1 MKIIGSS
8 SLISKHIKK
17 VKKEVTLIET
27 HKVLNLDF
35 ENFFDDGD
43 TIIYM
48 SSVLRN
54 KRLEEQTKSEW
65 IESFLINTIIP
76 IKIIKF
82 LNNNINDF
90 TFCYIGSESA
100 FKGSYDDTY
109 FLSKNSTQKF
119 IESFRLK
126 SENSRIFN
134 IAPSTILSGMTLR
147 RSDTSR
153 LEEYR
158 LKMRNKR
165 FITIEEISNI
175 IISLCSKDFSYLSNE
190 TININFGKFTS
201 YE

>member
-1 MKIIGSS
+1 MKIIGSTS
-8 SLISKHIKK
+8 MISKHIKK
-17 VKKEVTLIET
+17 INKDVVLIKT
-27 HKVLNLDF
+27 HKILNSDF
-35 ENFFDDGD
+35 ENFFNEGD
-43 TIIYM
+43 TVVYM
-48 SSVLRN
+48 SSILRN
-54 KRLEEQTKSEW
+54 KRLENQSESEW
-65 IESFLINTIIP
+65 TESFLINTIIP

-82 LNNNINDF
+82 LNKNINNF

-119 IESFRLK
+119 IEAFRLK
-126 SENSRIFN
+126 SKNSRIFT
-134 IAPSTILSGMTLR
+134 ISPSTILSGMTLR

-165 FITIEEISNI
+165 FMALDEISKM
-175 IISLCSKDFSYLSNE
+175 IISLCSKDFNYLSNE
-190 TININFGKFTS
+190 TININFGKFTT

>member
-1 MKIIGSS
+1 MKIIGST

-17 VKKEVTLIET
+17 VKKDVTLIKTE
-27 HKVLNLDF
+27 KILDLDF
-35 ENFFDDGD
+35 ENFFNEGD
-43 TIIYM
+43 TIVYI

-54 KRLEEQTKSEW
+54 KRLEDQTESEW
-65 IESFLINTIIP
+65 TESFLINTIIP

-82 LNNNINDF
+82 LNKNISDF

-100 FKGSYDDTY
+100 FKGSFDDTY

-119 IESFRLK
+119 IEAFKLK
-126 SENSRIFN
+126 SENSRIFT
-134 IAPSTILSGMTLR
+134 ISPSTILSGMTLR

-165 FITIEEISNI
+165 FIGLEEISNV
-175 IISLCSKDFSYLSNE
+175 IISLCSPDFNYLSNE
-190 TININFGKFTS
+190 TININFGKFTT